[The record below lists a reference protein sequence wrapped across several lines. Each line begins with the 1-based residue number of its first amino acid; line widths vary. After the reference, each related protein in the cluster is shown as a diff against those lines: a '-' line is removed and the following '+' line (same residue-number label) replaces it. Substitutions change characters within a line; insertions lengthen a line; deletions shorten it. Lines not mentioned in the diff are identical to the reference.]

1 MTGASR
7 LSDPDDTQ
15 MWDAFNRFHYL
26 CDTHRFQKLMARA
39 DLVRDVAD
47 VPGDIVDAGT
57 FKGVSTIQMAHF
69 LKIYQPHGKAK
80 VVSFDTFE
88 AKFPRVRDDE
98 AESAERH
105 SKLFEE
111 TAYAQIN
118 DAIERLDLASRVE
131 LVKGDITE
139 TLPRFLAERPGFRI
153 SLLHCDLD
161 VYAATKS
168 LLETAWPRVVVGGM
182 VVFDQYAVDAWGES
196 DAADEFLAGQEN
208 PPQLRM
214 LAHTPTPTAYIVKE
228 RP

>member
-1 MTGASR
+1 MTDAAR
-7 LSDPDDTQ
+7 LSDPDDAQ
-15 MWDAFNRFHYL
+15 MWEAFNRFHYL

-88 AKFPRVRDDE
+88 AKFPRVREDE
-98 AESAERH
+98 VASAERH
-105 SKLFEE
+105 GKLFEE
-111 TAYAQIN
+111 TAYAQIGE
-118 DAIERLDLASRVE
+118 AIERLDLAARVE

-139 TLPRFLAERPGFRI
+139 TLPAYLAERPGFRI

-168 LLETAWPRVVVGGM
+168 LLETAWPRVVAGGM

-196 DAADEFLAGQEN
+196 DAADEFLAGLKH
-208 PPQLRM
+208 PPQLKM
-214 LAHTPTPTAYIVKE
+214 LERTPTPTAYIVKE

>member
-1 MTGASR
+1 VSKQSSNA
-7 LSDPDDTQ
+7 DAQ
-15 MWDAFNRFHYL
+15 MWHVFNQFHYL
-26 CDTHRFQKLMARA
+26 CDTHRYQKLLARA
-39 DLVRDVAD
+39 DMIRRVSE

-57 FKGVSTIQMAHF
+57 FKGISTIEMAQF

-88 AKFPRVRDDE
+88 AKFPRVREDE
-98 AESAERH
+98 AKSAERH

-111 TAYAQIN
+111 TAYAQIGE
-118 DAIERLDLASRVE
+118 AIERLDLAARVE

-139 TLPRFLAERPGFRI
+139 TLPAYLLERPGFRI

-168 LLETAWPRVVVGGM
+168 LLEAAWPRVVAGGM

-196 DAADEFLAGQEN
+196 DAADEFLAGLKN
-208 PPQLRM
+208 PPRLKM
-214 LAHTPTPTAYIVKE
+214 LERTPTPTAYIVKD